1 MDAEFKNK
9 KIVIAGGTGFLG
21 REMATRW
28 AYDNE
33 VIILS
38 RGSSRRN
45 KNTYSSNP
53 IHPNAIIAGWDAKSI
68 GKWTKHLEGADI
80 LINLAGKSVN
90 CRYTQRNKDEIMN
103 SRVAAT
109 KVLGAAI
116 SELKN
121 PPKLWINSASATIY
135 RHAEDR
141 PQDEYNGDI
150 EDDFSVQ
157 VCKAWEQTF
166 NECEVSSTRK
176 VALRMAIVLGE
187 DGVLVPLKNM
197 VKIGFGGMHGNGKQ
211 MFSWVHIDDVC
222 RSVEWIYNNEG
233 IRGVYNLSA
242 PNPIRNGVF
251 MKTLRKQM
259 KIPFGIPVHFCML
272 RLGAWLIG
280 TEQELL
286 LKSRW
291 VVPTKLQQAGY
302 QFKYANIDEAVKS
315 LLKT

>member
-9 KIVIAGGTGFLG
+9 KIVIAGGSGFLG
-21 REMATRW
+21 REMAARW

-53 IHPNAIIAGWDAKSI
+53 IHPNAIIAGWDAMSI

-103 SRVAAT
+103 SRVVAT

-150 EDDFSVQ
+150 EDDFSVR
-157 VCKAWEQTF
+157 VCKAWEQAF

-222 RSVEWIYNNEG
+222 SSIEWIYNNED
-233 IRGVYNLSA
+233 IKGVYNLSA
-242 PNPIRNGVF
+242 PNPIRNKVF

-272 RLGAWLIG
+272 RFGAWLIG

-302 QFKYANIDEAVKS
+302 QFKYANIDEAVRS